1 MRIKVGFLMKA
12 NQEIYDVLGKQ
23 MPDGF
28 ELLTLSDGPVNDLLP
43 QLDILIAG
51 KVNEDMFRQ
60 ARRLRFIQT
69 PGAGSDGIDLEAAA
83 QFGIPVA
90 TTSCG
95 IADEVAELTF
105 ALILAVARRVAELDR
120 ELRKGNWLMWD
131 RRMVS
136 RTLAGRTLGVVG
148 MGRIGREVATRALAF
163 KMHVCCSDPLESA
176 EFPRLPLE
184 ELLEVS
190 DIVSLHVPLDD
201 STRRLM
207 SRERIARMKR
217 GAILVNVARGEVL
230 DEEALI
236 EALHE
241 GRLAGAG
248 LDVFDREPPLR
259 SNPLLGMDNVVLTPH
274 VGSGTLDSAEIRA
287 RAYVANI
294 QKFLAGEEPDGLIRM
309 LRQQPL
315 WGPTY
320 PPPFPPRGVNV

>member
-1 MRIKVGFLMKA
+1 MSTKVGFLMKA

-43 QLDILIAG
+43 QFDFLIAG
-51 KVNEDMFRQ
+51 KVTEDMLRQ
-60 ARRLRFIQT
+60 AKRLRFIQA

-83 QFGIPVA
+83 RFGIPVA
-90 TTSCG
+90 TTACG

-105 ALILAVARRVAELDR
+105 ALILGVARRVAELDR

-148 MGRIGREVATRALAF
+148 MGQIGREVASRAAAF
-163 KMHVCCSDPLESA
+163 KMHVCCADPLESA
-176 EFPRLPLE
+176 EFPQLPLE

-201 STRRLM
+201 STRRLI

-217 GAILVNVARGEVL
+217 GAILVNVSRGEVL

-236 EALHE
+236 VALHE

-248 LDVFDREPPLR
+248 LDVFDHEPPLR

-274 VGSGTLDSAEIRA
+274 VGAGTLDSAEIRA

-294 QKFLAGEEPDGLIRM
+294 RKFLTGEEPDGLIRM
-309 LRQQPL
+309 PRQQPL
-315 WGPTY
+315 SEPTHA
-320 PPPFPPRGVNV
+320 PAFLTTGVSP